1 MLKYSKN
8 YSNHITTYFSL
19 ILILSLIIS
28 IQSKKPIMVIEGD
41 QLDFVIKNA
50 SITNTKLFLI
60 FYVPH
65 CLYCKHALK
74 VLNENLKNNFDEKD
88 PISFGIINLE
98 NQTNIWTGLRFNITR
113 IPYIILIENN
123 KMYYYQ
129 NSFEEK
135 LVMNFINEEKNIEDG
150 LDIPPPVGF
159 MGKLKAAMKELNEK
173 VEIYLGNYGITKEYS
188 SKICYVI
195 IILGFIS
202 LFFIEYQIIEFC
214 KSLFRRKNKKNK
226 NNAKTKTPG
235 ETKEKEEEK
244 NTKKEKKEKK
254 E

>member
-1 MLKYSKN
+1 MLKYSKI
-8 YSNHITTYFSL
+8 YSNHIITYFSL

-28 IQSKKPIMVIEGD
+28 IQSKKPIMVLEGD
-41 QLDFVIKNA
+41 QLDYVIKNA
-50 SITNTKLFLI
+50 SYTNTKLFLI

-65 CLYCKHALK
+65 CIYCKHALK
-74 VLNENLKNNFDEKD
+74 VLNENIKNNFDEKD

-135 LVMNFINEEKNIEDG
+135 SVMNFINEEKNIEDA

-159 MGKLKAAMKELNEK
+159 FGKLKAAMKELNEK
-173 VEIYLGNYGITKEYS
+173 VELFLGKYGIKKEYS

-195 IILGFIS
+195 VILGFIS
-202 LFFIEYQIIEFC
+202 LFFIEYHIIEFC
-214 KSLFRRKNKKNK
+214 KSLFRKKNK
-226 NNAKTKTPG
+226 NNVKNKTPG
-235 ETKEKEEEK
+235 EIKEKNDDK
-244 NTKKEKKEKK
+244 NINKEIKEKTD
-254 E
+254 